1 MNEMD
6 VTLTAPA
13 QLSPA
18 RILLIESDPALREIT
33 VGWLSEDHAHV
44 QAAATAAE
52 GIDLLSSFAPD
63 VVVCDMRLTDRLG
76 LEVLGIVHQ
85 RCPDTQVIMT
95 STVADTHM
103 VVQALRLGAA
113 DYLFKPLKQPV
124 MLLHA
129 VRRALADARLLLENR
144 RYRQA
149 LEEKNRELNESLRVL
164 REDQEAG
171 RAVQLKIM
179 PALHKDYG
187 QLELSFRIKPS
198 LYLSGD
204 FVDHFRVSDTQVGFY
219 LADVSGHGASSAF
232 VTIMLKTMANRL
244 RKRYQDA
251 TRRVLLPAEILS
263 RANEELMSMGLGK
276 HLSVFCG
283 LIDFSTRQLVYS
295 SASHFPP
302 PRLFMADNVYAL
314 EDQGLPVGL
323 FENPGYQNRSV
334 ELAGDFELWACSDGA
349 LEVLSE
355 PTLAEKEAKL
365 VEIMVQA
372 NHNVDTFLSLL
383 GVTEQ
388 GSVPDDIAVL
398 QVSGRC

>member
-1 MNEMD
+1 MTISK
-6 VTLTAPA
+6 VKLKPTARV
-13 QLSPA
+13 LV
-18 RILLIESDPALREIT
+18 IESDPAMREIL
-33 VGWLSEDHAHV
+33 VGWLAEDRAEV
-44 QAAATAAE
+44 QSAATALE
-52 GIDLLSSFAPD
+52 GLALVESFMPA
-63 VVVCDMRLTDRLG
+63 VVVCDMRLPDRLG
-76 LEVLGIVHQ
+76 LDVLEKAHQ
-85 RCPDTQVIMT
+85 INPDIKVIMT
-95 STVADTHM
+95 SSLSDTVM

-113 DYLFKPLKQPV
+113 DYLFKPLKQPA

-129 VRRALADARLLLENR
+129 VHRASADARLLLENR

-149 LEEKNRELNESLRVL
+149 LEEKNRELNDSFRLL

-171 RAVQLKIM
+171 RAVQLKIL
-179 PALHKDYG
+179 PPQHKTYG
-187 QLELSFRIKPS
+187 PLEINFRIKPS

-204 FVDHFRVSDTQVGFY
+204 FVDHFRVSETQVGFY

-251 TRRVLLPAEILS
+251 TRRVLLPAEILT
-263 RANEELMSMGLGK
+263 RANDELLSMALGK

-302 PRLFMADNVYAL
+302 PKLFMSGNVFSL

-323 FENPGYQNRSV
+323 FENPGYQNRTI

-349 LEVLSE
+349 LEVMSE
-355 PTLAEKEAKL
+355 TTLALKEAKL
-365 VEIMVQA
+365 VEIMVHSD
-372 NHNVDTFLSLL
+372 HNVETFLSLL
-383 GVTEQ
+383 GVTEH
-388 GSVPDDIAVL
+388 GAVPDDIAVL
-398 QVSGRC
+398 QVSGQC